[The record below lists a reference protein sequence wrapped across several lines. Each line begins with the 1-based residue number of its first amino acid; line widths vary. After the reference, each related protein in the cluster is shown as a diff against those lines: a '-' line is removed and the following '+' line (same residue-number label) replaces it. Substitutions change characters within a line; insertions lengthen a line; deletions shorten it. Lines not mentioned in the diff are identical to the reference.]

1 MAFIKR
7 KIDVELSL
15 NGDTFDGSN
24 NVVRLTGLR
33 ISALIHEFLGGVGN
47 WANDAT
53 LRISGMK
60 NADMAHL
67 STLGFIAANYNSPSG
82 KMNNIKVYAGDDDA
96 GMSLVFSGG
105 ITSGNVNYNAQPD
118 VGVDLVC
125 SALADLQFQRV
136 APSSYKGAMD
146 VATMLQAICDAATPP
161 IGFVNNGVTSKLV
174 NHAVGGSPK
183 HQIED
188 ICLAAGIFSKFT
200 NGTSGRML
208 TIWPPR
214 RKCRQY
220 DHQCRPRY
228 WHGWLPTVFSAWHKH
243 QLPVQ
248 SAHRG
253 WPTNKRHQLNACT
266 CRECTPSGSRHTAW
280 ARSAAHIR
288 SQWHVPGDCSNA
300 RPCIGNTWWPL
311 VHACRDDILAV
322 LRALMRSDVVSKRG
336 FKHSKKLI
344 G

>member
-33 ISALIHEFLGGVGN
+33 VSALIHEFLGGVGN

-208 TIWPPR
+208 TIWPPGANADNTIINVGPDTGMVGYPQYSVHGINISCLFNPR
-214 RKCRQY
+214 IEVGRQINVTSST
-220 DHQCRPRY
+220 PA
-228 WHGWLPTVFSAWHKH
+228 PA
-243 QLPVQ
+243 
-248 SAHRG
+248 A
-253 WPTNKRHQLNACT
+253 NA
-266 CRECTPSGSRHTAW
+266 PL
-280 ARSAAHIR
+280 
-288 SQWHVPGDCSNA
+288 QVPGTLPGQGPLHISGANGTFPVIAVTHDLASETPGGPWFTHVEMTSLPYFA
-300 RPCIGNTWWPL
+300 R
-311 VHACRDDILAV
+311 
-322 LRALMRSDVVSKRG
+322 
-336 FKHSKKLI
+336 
-344 G
+344 